1 MNNQMNNQG
10 NNQDSQSNSSVLQS
24 IGSQT
29 VSNVQNGVSNSNS
42 MNPSMRV
49 QSGMAGNVGAAKQL
63 PKKALENPK
72 YTENWLNL
80 KTIKDGIIYTKEG
93 LMVTGIRIEPK
104 NIFILESY
112 QADSIILGLMN
123 FYNTI
128 DYEFWLMAIDRPVD
142 ISVYEAEMQIL
153 YNKTT
158 NPRLRKVIAQD
169 MNKGDSFVNNNVV
182 DIEYYLLFKE
192 KKRDVLQKRLRD
204 LINGI
209 ASCGLNASPVT
220 NEDARVILDN
230 LLNGGKTYDA
240 GSVMF

>member
-1 MNNQMNNQG
+1 MNNQMNNQMN
-10 NNQDSQSNSSVLQS
+10 NNQDLQSNSN
-24 IGSQT
+24 GNQT
-29 VSNVQNGVSNSNS
+29 AANVQNGISNSNS

-63 PKKALENPK
+63 PKKALENPI
-72 YTENWLNL
+72 YTENWLDF
-80 KTIKDGIIYTKEG
+80 KTIKDGIIFNKEG
-93 LMVTGIRIEPK
+93 YMITGIKIEPK

-112 QADSIILGLMN
+112 QGDGIITGLMN

-128 DYEFWLMAIDRPVD
+128 DYEFWLMVIDRPVD

-153 YNKTT
+153 YNKTSD
-158 NPRLRKVIAQD
+158 PRLRKIIAQD

-182 DIEYYLLFKE
+182 DIEYYIIFKE
-192 KKRDVLQKRLRD
+192 KKRDILQKKLRD

-209 ASCGLNASPVT
+209 ASCGLTASPVT
-220 NEDARVILDN
+220 DEDARVILDN